1 MSIPSRGDPRQRH
14 VAATRWEA
22 IIYALGSTRRTVRLC
37 AIMLA
42 PAIPPTLLALLLR
55 R

>member
-14 VAATRWEA
+14 AAATRWTV
-22 IIYALGSTRRTVRLC
+22 IFYALGSTRRTVRLC

-42 PAIPPTLLALLLR
+42 AAIPPSLLTLLLR

>member
-1 MSIPSRGDPRQRH
+1 MSIPSGGDPRHRRTA
-14 VAATRWEA
+14 VTRWA
-22 IIYALGSTRRTVRLC
+22 VIFYALGSTRRTVRLC

-42 PAIPPTLLALLLR
+42 TAIPPALLALLLR